1 MISMLLRHGAL
12 VIIGAAG
19 ATAPIAGLVL
29 VLLGASAVIALSY
42 SQWTTVRTALV
53 VTFYWSVALAVVSI
67 WLPAHV
73 PTWPELLAF
82 DFTVWLVPI
91 FVHAVH
97 EAKTRRDVHGL
108 PIPAFVYREGAR
120 GACHVTATNELAR
133 EQFGDHVLELM
144 GRASEAVSEGWI
156 HATLTRDDHDEH
168 VAMNVK
174 HVTARTRLVMV
185 LEQTTLE
192 TRIIELERVI
202 DAVSEARWEWNLSTG
217 ESNVVGEGVRYLG
230 YESEDLHGNTSAWE
244 SFIHP
249 DDYDEAMRR
258 RADYLSGKRRTYRAE
273 YRVLRKDGSY
283 RWVVSRGEV
292 VERDDEGNALRV
304 AGTFTDIT
312 ELKEATADRDR
323 LQVQLRHAQKL
334 NALGQL
340 TGGIAHD
347 FNNILASVLGHAEL
361 ALIESRAMASSQ
373 ITGYLEEIQQAA
385 GRARNLISQMLAFSR
400 GIKSGEETIAVAPLL
415 RESIKL
421 LRPVLPATVE
431 IRTEIDEAA
440 PDIRIDPVQLQ
451 QVVLNLCINARD
463 AMGEMGEL
471 DIRVKAAR
479 LEGEHCASCMAP
491 VIGDFVEISVED
503 NGQGIESEHLS
514 YIFDPFFSTKDVGK
528 GSGLGLS
535 VVHGIMHERRGH
547 IILESDVGQG
557 SRFRLLFPV
566 AEGRASVALPQDPK
580 VTSIRQGIGEHI
592 LLVDDEQSVAN
603 FMRVLLERRGYKV
616 TVCTNSRDALIMF
629 QEDPTDFDIVI
640 TDQTMPHMTGV
651 ELADEMMAVR
661 PDAPVIIC
669 SGYSEF
675 VNEESAIE
683 MGFRGFLEKPINSDK
698 LFALLDGIIDRRV
711 AS

>member
-1 MISMLLRHGAL
+1 MISMLLQHGAL
-12 VIIGAAG
+12 AISGAAG

-29 VLLGASAVIALSY
+29 VLLGASAVISLSY

-53 VTFYWSVALAVVSI
+53 ITFYWTVALAMVTI
-67 WLPAHV
+67 WVPAHL
-73 PTWPELLAF
+73 PTWPELVAF
-82 DFTVWLVPI
+82 DGAVWLVPL
-91 FVHAVH
+91 FVHAVR
-97 EAKTRRDVHGL
+97 EAKFRRDVHGL
-108 PIPAFVYREGAR
+108 PIPTFVYREGAQ
-120 GACHVTATNELAR
+120 GSCQVTAMNDLAR
-133 EQFGDHVLELM
+133 EHFGDHVIELM
-144 GRASEAVSEGWI
+144 GRASEAVGEGWI
-156 HATLTRDDHDEH
+156 HTTLARDDRDEQ

-174 HVTARTRLVMV
+174 RVSQRTRLVMI

-192 TRIIELERVI
+192 TRINELERVI
-202 DAVSEARWEWNLSTG
+202 DAVSEARWEWNLATG
-217 ESNVVGEGVRYLG
+217 ESTVVGDGVRYLG
-230 YESEDLHGNTSAWE
+230 YEGDDLQGSPSVWE
-244 SFIHP
+244 KFIHP
-249 DDYDEAMRR
+249 DDYDEALRR
-258 RADYLSGKRRTYRAE
+258 TAEYLSGKRRTYRAE
-273 YRVLRKDGSY
+273 YRVLRKDGTY
-283 RWVVSRGEV
+283 RWVLSRGEV
-292 VERDDEGNALRV
+292 VEHNDEGNPVRL

-361 ALIESRAMASSQ
+361 ALIESRAMGSSQ

-385 GRARNLISQMLAFSR
+385 ARARNLISQMLAFSR
-400 GIKSGEETIAVAPLL
+400 GIKSGEETIAVAPLMS
-415 RESIKL
+415 ESIKL

-431 IRTEIDEAA
+431 IQTDIDDAT

-463 AMGEMGEL
+463 AMGEMGVLTLAVKTRHL
-471 DIRVKAAR
+471 D
-479 LEGEHCASCMAP
+479 GENCASCMAP
-491 VIGDFVEISVED
+491 IFGDFVEISVED
-503 NGQGIESEHLS
+503 DGQGIEGEHLG

-535 VVHGIMHERRGH
+535 VVHGIVHERRGH
-547 IILESDVGQG
+547 IILESHVGQG

-566 AEGRASVALPQDPK
+566 AEGRVSVHQPEAK

-603 FMRVLLERRGYKV
+603 FLRVLLERRGYKV
-616 TVCTNSRDALIMF
+616 TVCTKSREALRMF
-629 QEDPTDFDIVI
+629 QENPAEFDMVI

-661 PDAPVIIC
+661 PDVPVIIC

-698 LFALLDGIIDRRV
+698 LFAMLDGIIDHRV

>member
-1 MISMLLRHGAL
+1 M
-12 VIIGAAG
+12 
-19 ATAPIAGLVL
+19 
-29 VLLGASAVIALSY
+29 
-42 SQWTTVRTALV
+42 
-53 VTFYWSVALAVVSI
+53 
-67 WLPAHV
+67 
-73 PTWPELLAF
+73 
-82 DFTVWLVPI
+82 
-91 FVHAVH
+91 
-97 EAKTRRDVHGL
+97 
-108 PIPAFVYREGAR
+108 
-120 GACHVTATNELAR
+120 
-133 EQFGDHVLELM
+133 
-144 GRASEAVSEGWI
+144 
-156 HATLTRDDHDEH
+156 DEH

-174 HVTARTRLVMV
+174 YVTARTRLVMV
-185 LEQTTLE
+185 LEQTALE

-202 DAVSEARWEWNLSTG
+202 DAVSEARWEWNVATG
-217 ESNVVGEGVRYLG
+217 ESNVLGEGVRYLG
-230 YESEDLHGNTSAWE
+230 YESEDLHGNPAAWA

-249 DDYDEAMRR
+249 DDSEEALRR
-258 RADYLSGKRRTYRAE
+258 LAEYLSGKRRTYRGE

-292 VERDDEGNALRV
+292 VERDDEGKPLRM

-385 GRARNLISQMLAFSR
+385 ARARNLISQMLAFSR

-415 RESIKL
+415 TESIKL

-431 IRTEIDEAA
+431 IRTDIDDATPA
-440 PDIRIDPVQLQ
+440 IRIDPVQLQ

-491 VIGDFVEISVED
+491 IIGDFVEISVED
-503 NGQGIESEHLS
+503 NGQGIEGEHLS

-547 IILESDVGQG
+547 IILESDIGQG

-566 AEGRASVALPQDPK
+566 AEGRASVPLQQDPK

-616 TVCTNSRDALIMF
+616 TVCTNSRDALILF
-629 QEDPTDFDIVI
+629 QENPADFDIVI

-698 LFALLDGIIDRRV
+698 LFAMLDGIIDRRV

>member
-1 MISMLLRHGAL
+1 
-12 VIIGAAG
+12 
-19 ATAPIAGLVL
+19 
-29 VLLGASAVIALSY
+29 
-42 SQWTTVRTALV
+42 
-53 VTFYWSVALAVVSI
+53 
-67 WLPAHV
+67 
-73 PTWPELLAF
+73 
-82 DFTVWLVPI
+82 
-91 FVHAVH
+91 
-97 EAKTRRDVHGL
+97 
-108 PIPAFVYREGAR
+108 
-120 GACHVTATNELAR
+120 
-133 EQFGDHVLELM
+133 
-144 GRASEAVSEGWI
+144 
-156 HATLTRDDHDEH
+156 
-168 VAMNVK
+168 
-174 HVTARTRLVMV
+174 
-185 LEQTTLE
+185 
-192 TRIIELERVI
+192 
-202 DAVSEARWEWNLSTG
+202 
-217 ESNVVGEGVRYLG
+217 
-230 YESEDLHGNTSAWE
+230 
-244 SFIHP
+244 
-249 DDYDEAMRR
+249 
-258 RADYLSGKRRTYRAE
+258 
-273 YRVLRKDGSY
+273 
-283 RWVVSRGEV
+283 
-292 VERDDEGNALRV
+292 
-304 AGTFTDIT
+304 
-312 ELKEATADRDR
+312 
-323 LQVQLRHAQKL
+323 
-334 NALGQL
+334 
-340 TGGIAHD
+340 
-347 FNNILASVLGHAEL
+347 
-361 ALIESRAMASSQ
+361 MASSQ

-385 GRARNLISQMLAFSR
+385 ARARNLISQMLAFSR

-415 RESIKL
+415 TESIKL

-431 IRTEIDEAA
+431 IRTDIDDATPA
-440 PDIRIDPVQLQ
+440 IRIDPVQLQ

-491 VIGDFVEISVED
+491 IIGDFVEISVED
-503 NGQGIESEHLS
+503 NGQGIEGEHLS

-547 IILESDVGQG
+547 IILESDIGQG

-566 AEGRASVALPQDPK
+566 AEGRASVPLQQDPK

-616 TVCTNSRDALIMF
+616 TVCTNSRDALILF
-629 QEDPTDFDIVI
+629 QENPADFDIVI

-698 LFALLDGIIDRRV
+698 LFAMLDGIIDRRV